1 MGIFKR
7 KEKREEVVVDNSSV
21 EEPLLSALL
30 GRETIT
36 RETAMNIPSISACVN
51 KIGDT
56 IASLP
61 VKLYRRNGEKIEEV
75 LNDDRL
81 RLLNADTGDT
91 MDACQFKKAMVL
103 DMLLGKGGYAYVN
116 KVGGKVKSIHYV
128 EENRVSFWTNSD
140 PIFKDYKIQVHGKVY
155 EGWKFIKLLRNTKNG
170 YDGTPITEESA
181 LLLSIIHNTQK
192 FEENLVKTGG
202 NKKGFLE
209 TANRLSKDSL
219 IALKNAFKKM
229 YSNNTENVIVLN
241 DGVKFQEASN
251 TSVELQLNENKKTNA
266 IEVCKVFQIP
276 PTIIEGGATEEDK
289 KLFHENCI
297 IPLVEKFNSA
307 INSVLLTEDEK
318 SSYFFAFDDT
328 DLTKGDIEKRFKA
341 YEIACKNGFMQV
353 DEVRRKEKLP
363 AFGLDF
369 IKLGLQ
375 DVLYYPSTNEI
386 YTPNTNQKTSMNAGE
401 GGGIDES
408 GNPQQFGLD

>member
-1 MGIFKR
+1 
-7 KEKREEVVVDNSSV
+7 
-21 EEPLLSALL
+21 
-30 GRETIT
+30 
-36 RETAMNIPSISACVN
+36 
-51 KIGDT
+51 
-56 IASLP
+56 
-61 VKLYRRNGEKIEEV
+61 
-75 LNDDRL
+75 
-81 RLLNADTGDT
+81 

-276 PTIIEGGATEEDK
+276 PTIIEGGGTEEDR

-297 IPLVEKFNSA
+297 IPLIEKFNNA

-328 DLTKGDIEKRFKA
+328 DLTKGDIEKRFRA
-341 YEIACKNGFMQV
+341 YEIACKNGFMQL
-353 DEVRRKEKLP
+353 DEVRRKEKFP

-386 YTPNTNQKTSMNAGE
+386 YTPNTNQKTSMNASE
-401 GGGIDES
+401 GGEIDAS
-408 GNPQQFGLD
+408 

>member
-1 MGIFKR
+1 MGLFKR
-7 KEKREEVVVDNSSV
+7 KEKRETVVDETTV
-21 EEPLLSALL
+21 GEPLLTALL
-30 GRETIT
+30 GQETVT
-36 RETAMNIPSISACVN
+36 RETALNIPSISACVN

-61 VKLYRRNGEKIEEV
+61 VKLYRREGEKIEEIT
-75 LNDDRL
+75 DDERL
-81 RLLNADTGDT
+81 RLLNTDTGDT
-91 MDACQFKKAMVL
+91 LDACQFKKAMVL

-128 EENRVSFWTNSD
+128 DESKVSFHVNTD
-140 PIFKDYKIQVHGKVY
+140 PIFKDYKIQVHGKLY
-155 EGWKFIKLLRNTKNG
+155 EGWRFVKLLRNTKNG
-170 YDGTPITEESA
+170 YKGTPITEESA
-181 LLLSIIHNTQK
+181 LLLSIIHNSQK

-209 TANRLSKDSL
+209 SANRLTKESMT
-219 IALKNAFKKM
+219 ALKNAFRKM
-229 YSNNTENVIVLN
+229 YSNNAENVIVLN
-241 DGVKFQEASN
+241 DGVKFKEASN

-266 IEVCKVFQIP
+266 VEVCKVFQMP
-276 PTIIEGGATEEDK
+276 PSIVEGGATEEDK

-297 IPLVEKFNSA
+297 ISILEKFNNA

-328 DLTKGDIEKRFKA
+328 DLTKGDIEKRFRA
-341 YEIACKNGFMQV
+341 YEIACKNGFMQL

-386 YTPNTNQKTSMNAGE
+386 YTPNTNQKTSMDASE
-401 GGGIDES
+401 GGEIDAS
-408 GNPQQFGLD
+408 

>member
-1 MGIFKR
+1 MGIFRR
-7 KEKREEVVVDNSSV
+7 KEKRETVVDETTV
-21 EEPLLSALL
+21 EEPLLTALL

-36 RETAMNIPSISACVN
+36 RETALDIPSISACVN

-61 VKLYRRNGEKIEEV
+61 IKLYRREGDRIEEV
-75 LNDDRL
+75 TDDTRL
-81 RLLNADTGDT
+81 HLLNIDTGDT
-91 MDACQFKKAMVL
+91 LDACQFKKAMVV

-116 KVGGKVKSIHYV
+116 KVGGEVKSIHYV
-128 EENRVSFWTNSD
+128 DESKVSFQTNTD
-140 PIFKDYKIQVHGKVY
+140 PIFKDYKIQVHGKLY
-155 EGWKFIKLLRNTKNG
+155 EGWRFIKLLRNTKNG
-170 YDGTPITEESA
+170 YKGTPITEESA
-181 LLLSIIHNTQK
+181 LLLSIIHNSQK

-209 TANRLSKDSL
+209 SATRLTKESMT
-219 IALKNAFKKM
+219 ALKSAFRKM
-229 YSNNTENVIVLN
+229 YSNNSENVIVLN
-241 DGVKFQEASN
+241 DGVKFKEASN
-251 TSVELQLNENKKTNA
+251 TSVELQLNENKKTNSA
-266 IEVCKVFQIP
+266 EVCKVLQMP
-276 PTIIEGGATEEDK
+276 PSIIEGGATEEDK

-297 IPLVEKFNSA
+297 ISILEKFNSA
-307 INSVLLTEDEK
+307 IKSVLLREDEK

-328 DLTKGDIEKRFKA
+328 DLTKGDIEKRFRA

-386 YTPNTNQKTSMNAGE
+386 YTPNTNQKTNMNAGE
-401 GGGIDES
+401 GGEIDAS
-408 GNPQQFGLD
+408 

>member
-1 MGIFKR
+1 MGLFKR
-7 KEKREEVVVDNSSV
+7 KEKREDVVDETHV

-36 RETAMNIPSISACVN
+36 RDVAMDIPSISACVN

-56 IASLP
+56 ISSLP
-61 VKLYRRNGEKIEEV
+61 VKLYRRDGDKVEEV
-75 LNDDRL
+75 TDDNRL
-81 RLLNADTGDT
+81 KLLNTDTGDT
-91 MDACQFKKAMVL
+91 LDACQFKKAMVL

-116 KVGGKVKSIHYV
+116 KVAGEVKSIHYV
-128 EENRVSFWTNSD
+128 EESKVSFQTNTD

-155 EGWKFIKLLRNTKNG
+155 EGWRFIKLLRNTKNG
-170 YDGTPITEESA
+170 YKGTPITEESA

-209 TANRLSKDSL
+209 SAQRLSKESL
-219 IALKNAFKKM
+219 SALKNAFRKM

-266 IEVCKVFQIP
+266 MEVCKVFQVP

-297 IPLVEKFNSA
+297 ISILEKFNSA

-363 AFGLDF
+363 AFGLEF

-386 YTPNTNQKTSMNAGE
+386 YTPNTNQKTSMDAKE
-401 GGGIDES
+401 GGGTDAS
-408 GNPQQFGLD
+408 GNPQQFGTD

>member
-1 MGIFKR
+1 
-7 KEKREEVVVDNSSV
+7 
-21 EEPLLSALL
+21 
-30 GRETIT
+30 
-36 RETAMNIPSISACVN
+36 
-51 KIGDT
+51 
-56 IASLP
+56 
-61 VKLYRRNGEKIEEV
+61 
-75 LNDDRL
+75 
-81 RLLNADTGDT
+81 
-91 MDACQFKKAMVL
+91 
-103 DMLLGKGGYAYVN
+103 
-116 KVGGKVKSIHYV
+116 
-128 EENRVSFWTNSD
+128 
-140 PIFKDYKIQVHGKVY
+140 
-155 EGWKFIKLLRNTKNG
+155 
-170 YDGTPITEESA
+170 
-181 LLLSIIHNTQK
+181 
-192 FEENLVKTGG
+192 
-202 NKKGFLE
+202 
-209 TANRLSKDSL
+209 
-219 IALKNAFKKM
+219 M
-229 YSNNTENVIVLN
+229 YSNNSENVIVLN
-241 DGVKFQEASN
+241 DGVSFKEASN